1 MALSH
6 PKGFVPQPMPKS
18 FTQIQQQIAKLQRQ
32 ANEVRGREASAVI
45 KRIRTAIE
53 HYELTPQDLFGS
65 ATARA
70 TQRPL
75 GKRSSA
81 KDSAPHG
88 RAAKPG
94 KAERRPAVAVKFRD
108 DEGNTW
114 TGRGSQPRWLVA
126 HLKSGRKIADFAV
139 EAR

>member
-1 MALSH
+1 
-6 PKGFVPQPMPKS
+6 MPKS

-65 ATARA
+65 AAVRA
-70 TQRPL
+70 TKRPP

-81 KDSAPHG
+81 KDAAPES
-88 RAAKPG
+88 RAAKPR
-94 KAERRPAVAVKFRD
+94 KAGRRTPVAVKFRD

-114 TGRGSQPRWLVA
+114 TGRGSRPRWLVA
-126 HLKSGRKIADFAV
+126 YLKSGRKIADFAV
-139 EAR
+139 ESR